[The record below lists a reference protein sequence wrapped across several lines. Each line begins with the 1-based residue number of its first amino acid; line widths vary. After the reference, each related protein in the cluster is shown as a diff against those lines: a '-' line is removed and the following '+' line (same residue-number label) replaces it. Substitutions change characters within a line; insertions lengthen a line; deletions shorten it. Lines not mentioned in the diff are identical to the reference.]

1 MDDLA
6 RVRSEIN
13 RYCDLY
19 FICPRFEPSEL
30 VTIDD
35 LRQKK
40 RGVPWPNG
48 DEAGCYVMYSEHGGL
63 LYIGLA
69 RHISAR
75 LNQWFRYN
83 KRQDQSALWT
93 SSAEGNWNDQPKRL
107 QTIKVNYPYEA
118 PSLEAFLIGQLD
130 PPENIHMKHR
140 SDFAEKFS
148 S

>member
-40 RGVPWPNG
+40 PGVPWPNG
-48 DEAGCYVMYSEHGGL
+48 DEAGCHVMYSEHGGL

-69 RHISAR
+69 RSAHVSTNGSGTTNGKISPLSGPALLKATGMNN
-75 LNQWFRYN
+75 LNAFR
-83 KRQDQSALWT
+83 
-93 SSAEGNWNDQPKRL
+93 
-107 QTIKVNYPYEA
+107 
-118 PSLEAFLIGQLD
+118 
-130 PPENIHMKHR
+130 R
-140 SDFAEKFS
+140 SR
-148 S
+148 